1 MKKRIYLGISFT
13 IILIGVI
20 GVLGFLNFIP
30 TGIILKSGIYQ
41 SDVKLIYQK
50 DDWFRYY
57 LYENN
62 ESRMGIIVLQKRA
75 NSILWSEYY
84 KNEVTINKDKIKIL
98 KSFYPTVEDGTIIHK
113 KIWGGIITSKLN
125 DNRDLLIHVNN
136 DIKKVNVFK
145 IEADKSYFF
154 FEDEN
159 DLDIDEFKL
168 KAE

>member
-1 MKKRIYLGISFT
+1 MKKRIYLGVLFT
-13 IILIGVI
+13 IILIGVL

-30 TGIILKSGIYQ
+30 SGIILKNGIYQ

-57 LYENN
+57 LYDNN
-62 ESRMGIIVLQKRA
+62 EGMMGVIVLQKRD

-84 KNEVTINKDKIKIL
+84 KNDVILNKGEIKIL
-98 KSFYPTVEDGTIIHK
+98 KSFYPTVENGFIIHK

-125 DNRDLLIHVNN
+125 NNRDLLIHVNN
-136 DIKKVNVFK
+136 DIKKAKVFK
-145 IEADKSYFF
+145 IGPDKSYFF

-159 DLDIDEFKL
+159 DLDIDKYKL